1 MLSKCLVGIC
11 VCEEP
16 EVTSKVLTL
25 RLFGEWEAHSDN
37 QPLTGLHLREGERLL
52 AYLTLRH
59 DTPVTYRQ
67 IAQQFW
73 PAEALQNA
81 QYGGDYPSTRQAI
94 ASLRR
99 ALGDHAG
106 RLTSVNKG
114 VVQLDL
120 AGANVDMLRFET
132 LVQQNDEDA
141 RRQAIALYRA
151 PLLNG
156 WPEKWIRE
164 HRMRCERSYERIT
177 TNLALHAAASAPV
190 VPTSATFAPV
200 TTALAPPS
208 ASTAAPVPVLNARS
222 EDSANIPA
230 SVAVVEMRESD
241 GGAMPLNSP
250 LYVERPAD
258 LAFRQALGRGDSI
271 VLVKGARQVGKTSL
285 LARSLQAARQAGACV
300 VLTDF
305 QKFNAA
311 QFADLDA
318 LYLALANAI
327 TLQLDLDVSPHKV
340 WDQDFGPNMNLEW
353 FLRRHVLKAINGPLV
368 WGMDEVD
375 RLFGYAFGSEVFG
388 LFRSWH
394 NERSLAPSGPWA
406 RVTLAIAYATE
417 AHLFITD
424 LNQSPF
430 NVGTRLA
437 LNDFTPEQM
446 EDLNAKYGSPLKNRD
461 EVARLWELVGGQPYL
476 ARRGL
481 DALAA
486 GRLSLEQLEA
496 ERDAD
501 EGPFGDH
508 LRQVANAL
516 ARAPD
521 LLQAVRGMIAGQ
533 PCPVGEPF
541 YRLRAAGVL
550 AGLSSQEARFRCP
563 LYASY
568 LTRHLR

>member
-1 MLSKCLVGIC
+1 M
-11 VCEEP
+11 
-16 EVTSKVLTL
+16 TSKVLTL

-190 VPTSATFAPV
+190 SSYFCHFCSRHYGPCPTLSFHSRACPGLECPFGG
-200 TTALAPPS
+200 LCQHS
-208 ASTAAPVPVLNARS
+208 CECCCGGNAR
-222 EDSANIPA
+222 ERWWGHAA
-230 SVAVVEMRESD
+230 EFTSVR
-241 GGAMPLNSP
+241 
-250 LYVERPAD
+250 ERPAD

-446 EDLNAKYGSPLKNRD
+446 EDLNAKYGSPLKNGD